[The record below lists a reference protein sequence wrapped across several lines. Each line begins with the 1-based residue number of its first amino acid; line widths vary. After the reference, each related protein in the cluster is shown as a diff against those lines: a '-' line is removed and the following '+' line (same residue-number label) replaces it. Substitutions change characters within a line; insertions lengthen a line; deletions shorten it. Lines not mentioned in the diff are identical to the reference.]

1 VGDPPP
7 QPPNYYRDSTG
18 ALKRQAARFR
28 IYGYNAAGLVVRE
41 VTAQNADIRWAVHL
55 ANRRA
60 QWYQFQAALDI
71 PEAATMSVPLRNP
84 KVPSKERAS
93 LAIDPGER
101 SITGP
106 SVSGGP
112 EHSFDTGNFKGVPVP
127 LGEIRTDEAGRLLV
141 LGGLGKS
148 ASPSDAPIFIPS
160 DPNSFNNAD
169 DWYDDISDGPVTA
182 SVSIDGRPVP
192 VEESWVVV
200 APPNYAPNVIGWRTL
215 YELLV
220 DVYVQCGWMNM
231 PAQVSFANDILP
243 VLRRLS
249 NLQWVNKGFATMFGK
264 GCPMDFE
271 DPDFISRL
279 SQVPDPA
286 TKTDP
291 YMELRQVVFNCFRP
305 ATTSVNEPRTWPWIY
320 GDAFGSF
327 SDASPANN
335 LPLPSVQQVLLRRWV
350 EGDFIDD
357 WNPAFTPPKHIDQV
371 PLAEQP
377 STLTKAALH
386 FCLADAFHPG
396 CEMTWP
402 MRHAS
407 MYHAPFRIRRRPLGP
422 EPTYGPKLTQQ
433 SALQL
438 GGPLYAQGPGDIS
451 RWMALPWQGD
461 TAFCRSGYDPNFD
474 PYLPTFWPARVPNQV
489 LTEEDYKK
497 VIDTSLPHEERIIA
511 FNHRPNWLRALKGSV
526 ADEMKQMVAHFGAMG
541 IVEER
546 PGVKGDPDF
555 PEIMFVET
563 LAGSRLKAQA
573 KQAVR
578 LLAEQPLPPSRVQRA
593 GWESQEQ
600 FEEFH
605 AIRVRHRQP

>member
-1 VGDPPP
+1 MSD
-7 QPPNYYRDSTG
+7 
-18 ALKRQAARFR
+18 
-28 IYGYNAAGLVVRE
+28 
-41 VTAQNADIRWAVHL
+41 L
-55 ANRRA
+55 A
-60 QWYQFQAALDI
+60 
-71 PEAATMSVPLRNP
+71 
-84 KVPSKERAS
+84 
-93 LAIDPGER
+93 
-101 SITGP
+101 
-106 SVSGGP
+106 
-112 EHSFDTGNFKGVPVP
+112 
-127 LGEIRTDEAGRLLV
+127 
-141 LGGLGKS
+141 
-148 ASPSDAPIFIPS
+148 
-160 DPNSFNNAD
+160 
-169 DWYDDISDGPVTA
+169 
-182 SVSIDGRPVP
+182 
-192 VEESWVVV
+192 
-200 APPNYAPNVIGWRTL
+200 
-215 YELLV
+215 
-220 DVYVQCGWMNM
+220 
-231 PAQVSFANDILP
+231 
-243 VLRRLS
+243 
-249 NLQWVNKGFATMFGK
+249 
-264 GCPMDFE
+264 
-271 DPDFISRL
+271 
-279 SQVPDPA
+279 
-286 TKTDP
+286 
-291 YMELRQVVFNCFRP
+291 
-305 ATTSVNEPRTWPWIY
+305 
-320 GDAFGSF
+320 
-327 SDASPANN
+327 
-335 LPLPSVQQVLLRRWV
+335 
-350 EGDFIDD
+350 
-357 WNPAFTPPKHIDQV
+357 
-371 PLAEQP
+371 
-377 STLTKAALH
+377 
-386 FCLADAFHPG
+386 
-396 CEMTWP
+396 